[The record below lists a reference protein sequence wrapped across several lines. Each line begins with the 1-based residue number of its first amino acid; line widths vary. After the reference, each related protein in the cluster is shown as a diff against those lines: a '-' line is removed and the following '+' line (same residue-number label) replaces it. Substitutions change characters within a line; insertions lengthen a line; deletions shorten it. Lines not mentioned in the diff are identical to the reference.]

1 MNKLS
6 NCYYFRDYVQ

>member
-6 NCYYFRDYVQ
+6 EEPR

>member
-6 NCYYFRDYVQ
+6 NMMEIKS

>member
-6 NCYYFRDYVQ
+6 NCL